1 MSIKLG
7 INGFGRIGKHLLR
20 LALDSKEIEVV
31 AVNDIAD
38 IKTCSQLLKYD
49 SVFGILDKSVNF
61 DDDGLDIDGKRVKFF
76 SERSPDNIDW
86 SSQNCQIIV
95 ESTGIFTSQEQA
107 SMHLSLIHI

>member
-7 INGFGRIGKHLLR
+7 INGFGRIGRHLLR

-49 SVFGILDKSVNF
+49 SVFGILDKSVNLLLLLSHLLNRVLKN
-61 DDDGLDIDGKRVKFF
+61 LDCRFP
-76 SERSPDNIDW
+76 SP
-86 SSQNCQIIV
+86 IIALC
-95 ESTGIFTSQEQA
+95 TA
-107 SMHLSLIHI
+107 